1 MFDRKRSRHTQTPP
15 IRQWMLL
22 GLVVLQSVAVVLLLL
37 TARSNTS
44 ALQLE
49 NAGTVMNH
57 LSENVLERSQRFL
70 APAEQSVT
78 LMHGLIGRNR
88 TNPRSREFDTLLLEQ
103 VANVPQLTGMYFGGT
118 DGYFSF
124 ARRETEGYSLKKIV
138 KVGNKTTTSITL
150 YDLELNLVSSQVVKN
165 DGFDPRSRPW
175 FRSALER
182 NALIWTGPY
191 IFFSS
196 QHPGITTALPTRDQ
210 NGNIVGVVGVDIE
223 ITVLS
228 EFIAKIP
235 TSPNGAAY
243 IATKSGEVVAM
254 PNLSNKVAA
263 QSRSLPKLEEV
274 GNAPA
279 QALATLGQQDH
290 LTRFEVGN
298 QGYVGML
305 RPLLVN
311 QDADWRLGLFAPKSD
326 FVGSTESIFNRQLWQ
341 TIAIGCVVLLGAIAL
356 IWRVS
361 SPIEIWYKRATTDE
375 LTQLLNRSEFIVQ
388 AKKTLQHATSPS
400 VLVMFDLDRFK
411 TVNDVFGHDA
421 GDKVLST
428 IAQRLRY
435 RVRAYDLT
443 ARFGGDEFAILLPN
457 ISLETANA
465 RLEEWRK
472 EIVEPFRQMVS
483 VSVGMTAIHRADDL
497 EHKIIEADH
506 ALLQAKQAGK
516 DQVLSTAG

>member
-1 MFDRKRSRHTQTPP
+1 MFDRNRSRHSQTPP

-22 GLVVLQSVAVVLLLL
+22 GLVVLQSVAVVSLLL

-44 ALQLE
+44 ELQLE

-70 APAEQSVT
+70 APAEQSVS
-78 LMHGLIGRNR
+78 LMHGLIGHERI
-88 TNPRSREFDTLLLEQ
+88 NPRSREFDMLLLEQ
-103 VANVPQLTGMYFGGT
+103 VTNLPQLTGMYFGGT

-124 ARRETEGYSLKKIV
+124 ARRETDGYSLKKISKV
-138 KVGNKTTTSITL
+138 KTKILTTITQ
-150 YDLELNLVSSQVVKN
+150 YDLELNQRSSQVVAN
-165 DGFDPRSRPW
+165 DGYDPRQRPW
-175 FRSALER
+175 FRNALER

-196 QHPGITTALPTRDQ
+196 QRPGITTALPARNQDGTV
-210 NGNIVGVVGVDIE
+210 VGVVGVDIE

-228 EFIAKIP
+228 EFIATIP
-235 TSPNGAAY
+235 TSPHGEAF

-254 PNLSNKVAA
+254 PNLSSKVTV
-263 QSRSLPKLEEV
+263 QSRSLPKLEQV
-274 GNAPA
+274 GSPTAN
-279 QALATLGQQDH
+279 ALARLGQKDH
-290 LTRFEVGN
+290 LTRFEVEN
-298 QGYVGML
+298 QAYVGML

-311 QDADWRLGLFAPKSD
+311 QDADWRLGLYAPKSD
-326 FVGSTESIFNRQLWQ
+326 FVGSTENIFNRQLWQ
-341 TIAIGCVVLLGAIAL
+341 TIAIGCVVLLGAVGL

-375 LTQLLNRSEFIVQ
+375 LTQLLNRSEFLIQ
-388 AKKTLQHATSPS
+388 AKKTLQHTTSPS
-400 VLVMFDLDRFK
+400 VLVMFDLDKFK

-435 RVRAYDLT
+435 CVRVYDLI

-457 ISLETANA
+457 ISLETANV

-472 EIVEPFRQMVS
+472 DIVEPFRQMVS
-483 VSVGMTAIHRADDL
+483 VSVGMTAIQRPDDL
-497 EHKIIEADH
+497 EHKIIEADQV
-506 ALLQAKQAGK
+506 LLQAKQAGK
-516 DQVLSTAG
+516 DQVLSTKG